1 MTLSPAPTAR
11 RSVAARA
18 RGWGPSPQRAVSV
31 AYVTALF
38 MTAIDMQI
46 VNVALPTLSRAF
58 SAPITDVQWTVIAYL
73 LTLAVVIPA
82 SGWIGDRIGTK
93 RTFLFALALF
103 TAASALCGA
112 ADSLPEL
119 IAARALQGI
128 GGGMLTPTGTAMLY
142 RAYGP
147 EQRAR
152 VARTLILPILIGP
165 GAAPILGGVLT
176 QTLSWR
182 WVFLINVPI
191 GIVMLA
197 FAYLYLPEH
206 RAAPS
211 GRLDVRGMLL
221 SGLGLSALLYAISEG
236 SVVGWAAPQIL
247 VTGIGGIALLWV
259 FARGAL
265 RAPDPIL
272 RVRLLREPLL
282 RATNI
287 VFVLTTGV
295 FLASLYLTPIFLQQ
309 VLHQSP
315 IGSGTT
321 TFVEVIGVGV
331 GSQTLGRLYPRLGPR
346 VLTGVGGDR
355 ADRVHG
361 AVPARLSRR
370 EHVAGASADVL
381 RRDWATPAR
390 SCRSRPRCSP
400 TSPARTPATRRRSTT
415 RSANPS
421 IALDIAVLTTV
432 VAGAGG
438 SALAAFHA
446 AYLAGAILCAV
457 GCVLAWTLIKHRRGP
472 LDDGPTVRARSAR
485 PRGRRRV
492 SRRLTARYALTARTR
507 RVTRNANASTSRKPN
522 AGGWG
527 CACPP
532 AAPLAT
538 ASTHTAAIAASA
550 IRSRWRGW
558 RPPWSNRWSDPRRSG
573 PSRSAV
579 SRCSSPN
586 VFDS

>member
-1 MTLSPAPTAR
+1 MSLSACPVEPPRQRPR
-11 RSVAARA
+11 RSPGR
-18 RGWGPSPQRAVSV
+18 RPSAQRAIAV
-31 AYVTALF
+31 AYVTAIF

-46 VNVALPTLSRAF
+46 VNVALPTLSRKF
-58 SAPITDVQWTVIAYL
+58 NAPLSDVQWTVIAYL

-112 ADSLPEL
+112 ADNLPEL

-147 EQRAR
+147 DQRAR
-152 VARTLILPILIGP
+152 VSRTLILPILVGP
-165 GAAPILGGVLT
+165 GVAPILGGVVT

-182 WVFLINVPI
+182 WVFLINVPV

-206 RAAPS
+206 REAPS

-221 SGLGLSALLYAISEG
+221 SGAGLSALMYAISEG

-247 VTGIGGIALLWV
+247 VTGIGGIALLWA

-265 RAPDPIL
+265 RASEPIL
-272 RVRLLREPLL
+272 RLRLLREPLL
-282 RATNI
+282 RATNT

-346 VLTGVGGDR
+346 ALAEIGAITLTAYMALFLFVSPGVNMWLVRGLMFVGGVGNAAVFLSIQTSMFTHISR
-355 ADRVHG
+355 ADTGH
-361 AVPARLSRR
+361 
-370 EHVAGASADVL
+370 ASAIYNTI
-381 RRDWATPAR
+381 RQ
-390 SCRSRPRCSP
+390 S
-400 TSPARTPATRRRSTT
+400 
-415 RSANPS
+415 S

-438 SALAAFHA
+438 GTLAAFHD

-457 GCVLAWTLIKHRRGP
+457 GCVLAWRLIST
-472 LDDGPTVRARSAR
+472 DAARSTMGR
-485 PRGRRRV
+485 PSASQGRGR
-492 SRRLTARYALTARTR
+492 AAA
-507 RVTRNANASTSRKPN
+507 AEI
-522 AGGWG
+522 GG
-527 CACPP
+527 
-532 AAPLAT
+532 
-538 ASTHTAAIAASA
+538 
-550 IRSRWRGW
+550 
-558 RPPWSNRWSDPRRSG
+558 D
-573 PSRSAV
+573 
-579 SRCSSPN
+579 
-586 VFDS
+586 